1 MATSVLTRSAVLRVD
16 CDADWVFRELHDPRA
31 LMSCVP
37 GGRITRILDAR
48 RFEARV
54 VAGVGPFKIAYT
66 GTGRIEDSDAGSRT
80 ASLTI
85 AGGGIGMPPS
95 RVRMAM
101 VVSSL
106 DSGAV
111 LDMSFRMII
120 ENTPLSRELVD
131 FIVGDLLC
139 RTVQRMKDQLERNLA
154 HHAFHPRT
162 DVGWIGGFHRRLQPC
177 SIEDD

>member
-1 MATSVLTRSAVLRVD
+1 VATDVLTRRAVLRVD
-16 CDADWVFRELHDPRA
+16 RNADSVFRELHDPRA

-48 RFEARV
+48 RFEAT
-54 VAGVGPFKIAYT
+54 VAVGVGPFRIAYA
-66 GTGRIEDSDAGSRT
+66 GMGQIKDSDSGART

-101 VVSSL
+101 VVTAL

-111 LDMSFRMII
+111 LDMSFRMTIA
-120 ENTPLSRELVD
+120 NTLLSRELVD
-131 FIVGDLLC
+131 FIVADLLC
-139 RTVQRMKDQLERNLA
+139 RTVQRMKAQLERR
-154 HHAFHPRT
+154 AFHPRT

-177 SIEDD
+177 SIEND

>member
-1 MATSVLTRSAVLRVD
+1 MWCRQAVPRSTPIHRRALVVTDLLTRSAVRRVD
-16 CDADWVFRELHDPRA
+16 RDADWVFRELHDPKA

-54 VAGVGPFKIAYT
+54 VAGVGPFKIAYA
-66 GTGRIEDSDAGSRT
+66 GTGQIKDSDPGSRT

-85 AGGGIGMPPS
+85 AGRGIGMPPS

-106 DSGAV
+106 DAGAA
-111 LDMSFRMII
+111 LHLSFRMTT
-120 ENTPLSRELVD
+120 ERTLLTPAPS
-131 FIVGDLLC
+131 
-139 RTVQRMKDQLERNLA
+139 A
-154 HHAFHPRT
+154 HILTAP
-162 DVGWIGGFHRRLQPC
+162 PC
-177 SIEDD
+177 PT